1 MIKVI
6 EYVKDALPAVGKYVL
21 LDGYM
26 GRLAIKRGLDPN
38 NYSTTYDFIVCVGG
52 KIHVP
57 AFPTFLSSGVYPLLL
72 SGVDLTDQEPDVE
85 DVYTVEELKKYSKN
99 FTFNLDDDEDEE
111 EDYCCDWKG
120 TKKEEKEE
128 EDDSEGDKL
137 MDFFFNEKKKVVK
150 EEEEREAW
158 GKDGFE
164 FF

>member
-6 EYVKDALPAVGKYVL
+6 EYVKDALPVVGKYVL

-26 GRLAIKRGLDPN
+26 GRLAIKKGLNPDK
-38 NYSTTYDFIVCVGG
+38 YALTYDFLICEGK

-57 AFPTFLSSGVYPLLL
+57 TFPNNSGCGVYPLLM
-72 SGVDLTDQEPDVE
+72 SGIDLTDQEPDVE
-85 DVYTVEELKKYSKN
+85 DIYTIERLKNYN
-99 FTFNLDDDEDEE
+99 NGYTFRIEDDEE
-111 EDYCCDWKG
+111 EEEYCCDWKG
-120 TKKEEKEE
+120 ACAKEEKEPE
-128 EDDSEGDKL
+128 PSEGDKL

-150 EEEEREAW
+150 EEEERKVW